1 MVTNP
6 RTPTLALRDDGP
18 IFGCDGN
25 PGQRPREVWLEG
37 DALMRKAQ
45 NDLVAVKIFGWSALN
60 PADGQRDFEAL
71 DEVLNLLPVNNSDS
85 SATMVNHG
93 IDLLTGDV
101 LEGSAALGAG
111 EIRVLREE
119 AA

>member
-6 RTPTLALRDDGP
+6 RTPILSLWDDGL
-18 IFGCDGN
+18 IFGCDH
-25 PGQRPREVWLEG
+25 
-37 DALMRKAQ
+37 
-45 NDLVAVKIFGWSALN
+45 DLFGPSALN

-71 DEVLNLLPVNNSDS
+71 DEATDLLPINNSDS

-111 EIRVLREE
+111 EARVLREE